1 MLNHDAGTGLICP
14 ATVFVAGVVA
24 DVPNLYPLLHFF
36 WQTFHLTK
44 EFLL

>member
-1 MLNHDAGTGLICP
+1 MCP
-14 ATVFVAGVVA
+14 ATVFAADVVA
-24 DVPNLYPLLHFF
+24 DVLDLYPLLHFF